1 MALTVRINNL
11 RLKAIVGAGDQER
24 LSPQEVVVNVSMELT
39 DGSAAR
45 SDDIAD
51 TVDYEALCQEIT
63 RQVEAARF
71 SLLERLA
78 GQVLSIVMSD
88 RKVAGATVEVAKP
101 GALERA
107 DSASAA
113 VSSRRGQ

>member
-11 RLKAIVGAGDQER
+11 RLKTIVGAGDQER
-24 LSPQEVVVNVSMELT
+24 LSPREVVVNVSMELT

-88 RKVAGATVEVAKP
+88 RKVAGATVEVTKP

-113 VSSRRGQ
+113 VSACRGQ